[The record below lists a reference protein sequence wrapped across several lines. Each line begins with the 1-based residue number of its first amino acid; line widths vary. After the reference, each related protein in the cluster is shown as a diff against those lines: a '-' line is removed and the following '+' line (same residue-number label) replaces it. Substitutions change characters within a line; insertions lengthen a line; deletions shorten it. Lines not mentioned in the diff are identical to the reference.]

1 MASFLMG
8 RYAGTRHLFVFNRL
22 MIGEEPSKKGQSMTE
37 LVPSILV
44 NILANKSVS
53 SSLGTSNLG
62 TSNLGTS
69 NFVLNS
75 CSAVCSKCSAPVVGR
90 RCR

>member
-1 MASFLMG
+1 
-8 RYAGTRHLFVFNRL
+8 

-53 SSLGTSNLG
+53 SSLGTSN
-62 TSNLGTS
+62 
-69 NFVLNS
+69 FVLNS

>member
-1 MASFLMG
+1 
-8 RYAGTRHLFVFNRL
+8 

-37 LVPSILV
+37 LVP

-53 SSLGTSNLG
+53 SSLG

>member
-1 MASFLMG
+1 
-8 RYAGTRHLFVFNRL
+8 

-62 TSNLGTS
+62 TSN
-69 NFVLNS
+69 FVLNS

>member
-1 MASFLMG
+1 
-8 RYAGTRHLFVFNRL
+8 

-37 LVPSILV
+37 LVP

-53 SSLGTSNLG
+53 SSLGTSSLGTSNLG